1 MIYLIQYLEL
11 INLIL
16 HSFMSWSLY
25 AFYYNQY
32 FYSLLNFC
40 LSYKGKKWKIK
51 SCPYTYF
58 HNKDV
63 RFVQKNCRWYI
74 EKRFFLLQI
83 PKRSYCVIPLPRSV
97 RKEGT
102 KTCFLSKLY
111 LLFNHS
117 VYRIPSIDSRI
128 HFVASVSLSQAN
140 KTALFTH
147 LFIFS

>member
-1 MIYLIQYLEL
+1 MIYLIQYLGL

-16 HSFMSWSLY
+16 HSFMLWSLY
-25 AFYYNQY
+25 AFYYNMY
-32 FYSLLNFC
+32 FYSLLNFW
-40 LSYKGKKWKIK
+40 LSYKDKKRKIK

-63 RFVQKNCRWYI
+63 RFVQKTVDDTLKNVFSSSNS
-74 EKRFFLLQI
+74 KTFLLCHSLAWERK
-83 PKRSYCVIPLPRSV
+83 KR
-97 RKEGT
+97 GT

-128 HFVASVSLSQAN
+128 HFVASVSASQAN